1 MMKGTNIQ
9 SGQLLNS
16 FLSTYNKAR
25 SGTGSSLA
33 GTGTGGIDQ
42 SAALVAKAKDPA
54 MKPIEEREGDQES
67 HTTEKKGENS
77 DSDEDLGRTNEVI
90 ELEHVSVKSKPSEK
104 QQKAILSPE
113 DVSKIKAQQAK
124 EE

>member
-1 MMKGTNIQ
+1 MKGTNIQ

-33 GTGTGGIDQ
+33 GTGTAGIDQ

-67 HTTEKKGENS
+67 HTTEKKDS

-104 QQKAILSPE
+104 QQKAILSPD